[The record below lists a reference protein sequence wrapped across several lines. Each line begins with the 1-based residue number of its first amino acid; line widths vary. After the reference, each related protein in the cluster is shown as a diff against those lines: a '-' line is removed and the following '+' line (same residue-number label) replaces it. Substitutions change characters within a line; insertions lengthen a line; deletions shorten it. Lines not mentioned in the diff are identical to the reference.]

1 MGLGGTQKPMC
12 YGRVWVGRLVFLRL
26 LLRVDEPEV
35 REAEIGKVRLERLDL
50 SPMISMEQFDAGHGS
65 PELR

>member
-1 MGLGGTQKPMC
+1 MARLAVRVGYGSRRNPGTHVTLKKS
-12 YGRVWVGRLVFLRL
+12 RWGRLVFLRL

-50 SPMISMEQFDAGHGS
+50 SPMISIE
-65 PELR
+65 